1 MPGPGQPGLGG
12 IAGMDLEGAK
22 FGFINM
28 LRTGNPTYDMLIAMM
43 VPLIFKFLVDLLMN
57 SGQYL
62 NRLTAYFKWG
72 SKDHVR
78 IIEYEEVRNNWG
90 YSITSRDEKNNILLK
105 AITLY
110 LNEKKIKFKEAKV
123 SLVSI
128 HDQSRQYDDDNDD
141 KEANTPAGQLSKYKL
156 TLDPPVNIWIDIQD
170 GLQFMQK
177 QAEAEEGGENSK
189 TKKKTV
195 TYMIKSSKGE
205 ALVDKYISEVYDWYL
220 GELRKLQ
227 DHSRYLYEM
236 QVKSSGGGGEE
247 GAPVDTNRQYKRYKL
262 SDEKT
267 FESLYF
273 PEKESLL
280 GILKH
285 FTAKSGKYSIAGY
298 PHKFGVLLHGPP
310 GTGKT
315 SLIKAIAHH
324 TKRSIVNVPLARIN
338 TNQELMD
345 IMFDQ
350 KYSVQGMEVP
360 IKLGFKDVIFVMEDV
375 DAASKIV
382 HRRDGG
388 TGFAKDMTDQIT
400 KQQADTVE
408 EEGGE
413 GGIPAAPGLNK
424 RGSTDLSS
432 SKSSDGGTEEA
443 KGSEASS
450 GDADAEKPTTTKKK
464 KKKEAAAEESDGEDE
479 EDANGGLSGDSA
491 MMAAVMASLT
501 DGGGKDGKMN
511 GPWKPPSKSD
521 KLDLSGLLN
530 VLDGV
535 VDTPERILV
544 MTTNHPEKLDPA
556 LIRPGRID
564 KKLLLGYMA
573 PKESCQ
579 MVAHYFQSKL
589 PANLESRLM
598 NAIEGDDSLRLPA
611 LNFTPAQL
619 EQMCA
624 EFETL
629 ETLVAHVEGLAM
641 PQVDKLARKATSIVH
656 VP

>member
-1 MPGPGQPGLGG
+1 MPGPGGPGL
-12 IAGMDLEGAK
+12 DLEGAK
-22 FGFINM
+22 FGAINL

-43 VPLIFKFLVDLLMN
+43 VPLVFKFIIDLLMGA
-57 SGQYL
+57 SPWLTSIKTYL
-62 NRLTAYFKWG
+62 G
-72 SKDHVR
+72 SFFIGKHHIRV
-78 IIEYEEVRNNWG
+78 IEYEEVRNNWG

-128 HDQSRQYDDDNDD
+128 HDSNQQYNNDDDD

-156 TLDPPVNIWIDIQD
+156 TLDPPVNQWIDIQD
-170 GLQFMQK
+170 GLEFMQR
-177 QAEAEEGGENSK
+177 QNEQEEGGEQSK

-195 TYMIKSSKGE
+195 TYMLKSTKGE
-205 ALVDKYISEVYDWYL
+205 ELVDQYIDEVYEWYL
-220 GELRKLQ
+220 SELRKLQ

-236 QVKSSGGGGEE
+236 QVKAGGGESGGE
-247 GAPVDTNRQYKRYKL
+247 GAPPSDGNRQYKRYKL

-267 FESLYF
+267 FGSLYF
-273 PEKESLL
+273 PEKDNLL
-280 GILKH
+280 GILDH
-285 FTAKSGKYSIAGY
+285 FTNKSGKYAIQGY
-298 PHKFGVLLHGPP
+298 PHKFGLLLHGPP

-315 SLIKAIAHH
+315 SLIKALAHH
-324 TKRSIVNVPLARIN
+324 TKRSIVNVPLARIK

-388 TGFAKDMTDQIT
+388 KGFAKDMTDQIT
-400 KQQADTVE
+400 KQQAEGYNPGE
-408 EEGGE
+408 EAEGGP
-413 GGIPAAPGLNK
+413 PAAPRLGK
-424 RGSTDLSS
+424 RGSTDLTSA
-432 SKSSDGGTEEA
+432 KSVDGSDGGVEEA
-443 KGSEASS
+443 KE
-450 GDADAEKPTTTKKK
+450 DKTKPKAPTKK
-464 KKKEAAAEESDGEDE
+464 DDNVEDE
-479 EDANGGLSGDSA
+479 DEDDANGGLSGDGA
-491 MMAAVMASLT
+491 MMAAVMASMMDT
-501 DGGGKDGKMN
+501 GSDKDSKVN
-511 GPWKPPSKSD
+511 GPWKPTSKSD

-535 VDTPERILV
+535 VDTPNRILV

-573 PKESCQ
+573 PRESCQ
-579 MVAHYFQSKL
+579 MVGHYFQREMPQELSMR
-589 PANLESRLM
+589 LEQ
-598 NAIEGDDSLRLPA
+598 AISGDDALRLPG

-624 EFETL
+624 EFDEL
-629 ETLVAHVEGLAM
+629 EELVRHVEGLAM
-641 PQVDKLARKATSIVH
+641 PKSTGFTHKASSVVSI
-656 VP
+656 P

>member
-1 MPGPGQPGLGG
+1 MGGAGAIPGGPGL
-12 IAGMDLEGAK
+12 DLEGAK
-22 FGFINM
+22 FGAINL

-43 VPLIFKFLVDLLMN
+43 VPLVFKFIVDMLMN
-57 SGQYL
+57 LNPYL
-62 NRLTAYFKWG
+62 ARLKNYFG
-72 SKDHVR
+72 SWFKTNDHIR
-78 IIEYEEVRNNWG
+78 IIEYAEIRNNWG

-128 HDQSRQYDDDNDD
+128 HDSNYQYNNDDDD

-156 TLDPPVNIWIDIQD
+156 TLDPPVNQWIDLQD

-177 QAEAEEGGENSK
+177 QNEEEEGGEQSK

-195 TYMIKSSKGE
+195 TYMLKSTKGE
-205 ALVDKYISEVYDWYL
+205 ALVDKYIDEVYEWYL
-220 GELRKLQ
+220 KELRKLQ

-236 QVKSSGGGGEE
+236 QVKSGDSGGGE
-247 GAPVDTNRQYKRYKL
+247 GAPPSDGNRQYKRYKL
-262 SDEKT
+262 SDEKS
-267 FESLYF
+267 FASLYF
-273 PEKESLL
+273 PEKDALL
-280 GILKH
+280 GILEH
-285 FTAKSGKYSIAGY
+285 FTNKTGKYAIQGY
-298 PHKFGVLLHGPP
+298 PHKLGLLLHGPP

-315 SLIKAIAHH
+315 SLIKALAHH
-324 TKRSIVNVPLARIN
+324 TKRSIVNVPLSRIN

-388 TGFAKDMTDQIT
+388 TGFAKDMSDQIT
-400 KQQADTVE
+400 KQQA
-408 EEGGE
+408 EGYKPGAAGE
-413 GGIPAAPGLNK
+413 APAAPSLGK

-432 SKSSDGGTEEA
+432 SKSVDGG
-443 KGSEASS
+443 SS
-450 GDADAEKPTTTKKK
+450 GTGGAVEEQKDEKSKSKNKK
-464 KKKEAAAEESDGEDE
+464 DNQEDE
-479 EDANGGLSGDSA
+479 EDEDEANGGLSGDSA

-501 DGGGKDGKMN
+501 DSNGKEGKVN
-511 GPWKPPSKSD
+511 GPWKPSSKSD

-535 VDTPERILV
+535 VDTPNRILV

-573 PKESCQ
+573 PRESCQ
-579 MVAHYFQSKL
+579 MVGHYFQKEMPRDL
-589 PANLESRLM
+589 ALRLEQ
-598 NAIEGDDSLRLPA
+598 AISGDDALRLPG

-624 EFETL
+624 EFEDL
-629 ETLVAHVEGLAM
+629 EELVSHIEGLAM
-641 PQVDKLARKATSIVH
+641 PKPSGFVRQATSVVN